1 MAGARKAQGDARW
14 WLSLDEDCINLAN
27 RQGRSDRGANPSSG
41 NQKST
46 ELIHSPQIRL
56 QRENFSLATRAR
68 NKNSSAGT
76 SNVGSPREDVFGV
89 PDPPLRKG
97 DISISMSLPS
107 GILQQPGNRENDD
120 QIRVHVDGN

>member
-1 MAGARKAQGDARW
+1 MKTASTLQTGW
-14 WLSLDEDCINLAN
+14 SI
-27 RQGRSDRGANPSSG
+27 RSTNESQPREP
-41 NQKST
+41 KST

-68 NKNSSAGT
+68 NKNSAAGT
-76 SNVGSPREDVFGV
+76 SNVGSPRANVFGV